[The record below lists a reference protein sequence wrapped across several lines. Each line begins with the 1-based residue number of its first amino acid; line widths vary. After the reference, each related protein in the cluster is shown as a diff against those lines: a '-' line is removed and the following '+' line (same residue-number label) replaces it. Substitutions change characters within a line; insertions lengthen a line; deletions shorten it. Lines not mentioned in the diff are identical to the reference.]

1 VNDLGARPLLGQIAD
16 RKNERTPQYRE
27 WLFMKKRLF
36 HLSMLAIVM
45 FLLAMPLWLV
55 ALLDSKPGTTLVVTE
70 RFFSFFVV
78 SLAASYFLFR
88 VLDAMAMKPEM
99 RNALAAAVAAS
110 ITFCVLRAFPPLGQR
125 HEALAH
131 IAQLSVASFVAV
143 FPAALC
149 WELWRSR
156 RRTRNAQLSRSPGY
170 IKRGARY
177 DQ

>member
-1 VNDLGARPLLGQIAD
+1 
-16 RKNERTPQYRE
+16 
-27 WLFMKKRLF
+27 MKKRLF
-36 HLSMLAIVM
+36 DLSMLTIVM

-70 RFFSFFVV
+70 RFFMFFAV
-78 SLAASYFLFR
+78 SMAASYFLFG

-99 RNALAAAVAAS
+99 QKALKAAVAAS
-110 ITFCVLRAFPPLGQR
+110 ITFCVLRAFPPLGER

-131 IAQLSVASFVAV
+131 IAQLSAASFLGV

-156 RRTRNAQLSRSPGY
+156 RKTRNAQLKPIS
-170 IKRGARY
+170 
-177 DQ
+177 